1 MRTST
6 DWWVQ
11 HYKDNTWVAGYN
23 PINEP
28 TDRKYHRLNSFYDR
42 IEKAIRAVDPH
53 HMLFLEYA
61 EFQ

>member
-1 MRTST
+1 
-6 DWWVQ
+6 VQ

-28 TDRKYHRLNSFYDR
+28 TDRKYHRLNAFYDR

-61 EFQ
+61 ERLSRAF